1 MNTIVI
7 QVPKTKINEMLVD
20 YARFIQNK
28 KIPYAEFSAKKN
40 DTVITA
46 YTSGK
51 VVFQGIGA
59 EKEAS
64 RWGVAKA
71 KPAKKAT
78 SSALPAGFSSLSVIG
93 SDEVG
98 NGSYFGPVTV
108 AATYVDKNHLARL
121 KSLGVRDS
129 KAMTDTEIRKLAK
142 IIKQE
147 IPFQLLVV
155 PPEKYNQIQ
164 PNYNAVHMKVAL
176 HNQAIYLLLKKISPE
191 KPEAILIDQFTPE
204 ANYSKYVRS
213 EKNQVTEKIYF
224 ATKGEGHHLAVAAAS
239 ILSRAAFL
247 EELDKES
254 DELGIIVPSGA
265 GKNVDS
271 IAAQV
276 LQKGGLELL
285 GKYAKLHF
293 ANTKKAQNL
302 L

>member
-1 MNTIVI
+1 
-7 QVPKTKINEMLVD
+7 MLVD